1 MSGHR
6 KVASKLF
13 EELRK
18 IARKRYVSAYVF
30 ALACTG
36 LKDKEGAFA
45 WLRKACD
52 EQSSPLI
59 FLKVNPRF
67 VALCSDARFHELVRR
82 VGLCA

>member
-1 MSGHR
+1 MPGHR
-6 KVASKLF
+6 KEGSKLF

-18 IARKRYVSAYVF
+18 VARKRHVSAYVF
-30 ALACTG
+30 ALACMG
-36 LKDKEGAFA
+36 LEDKDGAFA

-59 FLKVNPRF
+59 FMKVNPRF
-67 VALCSDARFHELVRR
+67 VALRSDARFHELLRR

>member
-6 KVASKLF
+6 NEASKLF

-30 ALACTG
+30 ALACAR
-36 LKDKEGAFA
+36 LKDKDGAFA

-59 FLKVNPRF
+59 F
-67 VALCSDARFHELVRR
+67 
-82 VGLCA
+82 